1 MAVRLIIPM
10 GAAPGKRDEL
20 IEAFRVRSPEARQ
33 EPGCEEYELYQ
44 STERPDLLMLVER
57 WSDEASLAAHAELN
71 KQRGGNLGSL
81 RTGPSRAERYIIQE

>member
-1 MAVRLIIPM
+1 ME
-10 GAAPGKRDEL
+10 AAPGKRDEL

-57 WSDEASLAAHAELN
+57 WSDEASLAVHAELN
-71 KQRGGNLGSL
+71 KQRSSKGESANLGSL
-81 RTGPSRAERYIIQE
+81 RAGPSRAERYTIPE